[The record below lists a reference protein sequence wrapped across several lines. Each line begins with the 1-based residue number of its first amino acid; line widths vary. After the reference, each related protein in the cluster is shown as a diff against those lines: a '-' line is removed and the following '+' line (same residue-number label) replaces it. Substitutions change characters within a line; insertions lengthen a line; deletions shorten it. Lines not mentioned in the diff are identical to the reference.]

1 MVSFELHA
9 QAEQKIQQCIA
20 TASEA
25 LQCPFKIPQINY
37 RLRGH
42 AAGKAYLQRWEIRLN
57 PVLFAEN
64 VTDFLE
70 QVIPHEIAHLITYQ
84 LYGRVRPHGTQW
96 QQIMRQVFK
105 LEPSTTH
112 TFSVASVQGNTFN
125 YRCAC
130 REYPLTIRRHNK
142 VLRGEATYR
151 CQSCQ
156 HTLIYQPS

>member
-25 LQCPFKIPQINY
+25 LQHPFKIPQLNY
-37 RLRGH
+37 RLRGR

-64 VTDFLE
+64 VTDFLG

-112 TFSVASVQGNTFN
+112 TFSVASVQGNMFN

>member
-25 LQCPFKIPQINY
+25 LQHPFKIPQFNY
-37 RLRGH
+37 RLRGR

-84 LYGRVRPHGTQW
+84 RYGRVRPHGTQW

>member
-37 RLRGH
+37 RLRGR

-84 LYGRVRPHGTQW
+84 RYGRVRPHGTQW

-151 CQSCQ
+151 CQNCQ